1 MGDNCVSLYT
11 EERKMKFVT
20 VRDFRT
26 TPAQIWK
33 DLPGEQE
40 IVITN
45 NGKPIALLTPL
56 SDTDME
62 DTVTAV
68 RRARAIAA
76 LKKIRASSLKRG
88 LSEMTIEEIDKEIQD
103 YRKSKKR

>member
-1 MGDNCVSLYT
+1 
-11 EERKMKFVT
+11 MKFVT
-20 VRDFRT
+20 VRDLRT

-33 DLPGEQE
+33 QLPGEQE

-56 SDTDME
+56 SDADME

-68 RRARAIAA
+68 RRARAITA
-76 LKKIRASSLKRG
+76 LKRIRGTSAKKG
-88 LSEMTIEEIDKEIQD
+88 LTEMTMEEINKEIQE

>member
-1 MGDNCVSLYT
+1 
-11 EERKMKFVT
+11 MKFIT
-20 VRDFRT
+20 VRDLRT
-26 TPAQIWK
+26 TPAQVWK
-33 DLPGEQE
+33 ELPQEQE

-68 RRARAIAA
+68 RRARAITA
-76 LKKIRASSLKRG
+76 LKKIRSLSLKKA
-88 LSEMTIEEIDKEIQD
+88 LPEMTMEEINKEIQE

>member
-1 MGDNCVSLYT
+1 
-11 EERKMKFVT
+11 MKFVT

-33 DLPGEQE
+33 DLPEEQE
-40 IVITN
+40 IVIAN

-88 LSEMTIEEIDKEIQD
+88 LSEMTMDEIGKEIQD

>member
-1 MGDNCVSLYT
+1 
-11 EERKMKFVT
+11 MKFVT
-20 VRDFRT
+20 VRDLRT

-33 DLPGEQE
+33 QLPGEQE

-45 NGKPIALLTPL
+45 NGKPIALLTPI

-68 RRARAIAA
+68 RRARAATA
-76 LKKIRASSLKRG
+76 LKKIRGAAIESGVSN
-88 LSEMTIEEIDKEIQD
+88 MTMDDIDAEIRE
-103 YRKSKKR
+103 YRKTKKR

>member
-1 MGDNCVSLYT
+1 
-11 EERKMKFVT
+11 MKFIT

-56 SDTDME
+56 SDTDIE
-62 DTVTAV
+62 DTLTAV
-68 RRARAIAA
+68 RRARAATA
-76 LKKIRASSLKRG
+76 LKQIRDLSVKKG
-88 LSEMTIEEIDKEIQD
+88 LSEITMEEIDKEIQE

>member
-1 MGDNCVSLYT
+1 
-11 EERKMKFVT
+11 MKFVT

-56 SDTDME
+56 NDTDME

-76 LKKIRASSLKRG
+76 LKKIREASLKKG
-88 LSEMTIEEIDKEIQD
+88 LSEITMEEIDKEIQD
-103 YRKSKKR
+103 YRKSKKK

>member
-1 MGDNCVSLYT
+1 
-11 EERKMKFVT
+11 MKFVT

>member
-1 MGDNCVSLYT
+1 
-11 EERKMKFVT
+11 MKFVT

-33 DLPGEQE
+33 ELPAEQE

-45 NGKPIALLTPL
+45 NGKPIALLTPI

-68 RRARAIAA
+68 RRARAATA
-76 LKKIRASSLKRG
+76 LKKIRSVAAKNG
-88 LSEMTIEEIDKEIQD
+88 LSEMTMDDINEEIRE

>member
-1 MGDNCVSLYT
+1 
-11 EERKMKFVT
+11 MKFVT
-20 VRDFRT
+20 VRDLRT

-33 DLPGEQE
+33 DLPEEQE

-45 NGKPIALLTPL
+45 NGKPIALLTPI

-62 DTVTAV
+62 DTVGAI
-68 RRARAIAA
+68 RRARAVTA
-76 LKKIRASSLKRG
+76 LKRVRNLAAKRG
-88 LSEMTIEEIDKEIQD
+88 LSEISMEEINKEIQE

>member
-1 MGDNCVSLYT
+1 
-11 EERKMKFVT
+11 MKFIT
-20 VRDFRT
+20 VRDLRT

-33 DLPGEQE
+33 ELPQEQE

-62 DTVTAV
+62 DTISAV
-68 RRARAIAA
+68 RRARAITAVKRIRSLS
-76 LKKIRASSLKRG
+76 LKKG
-88 LSEMTIEEIDKEIQD
+88 LPEMTMEEINKEIQE

>member
-1 MGDNCVSLYT
+1 
-11 EERKMKFVT
+11 MKFVT
-20 VRDFRT
+20 VRDLRT

-33 DLPGEQE
+33 ELPGEQE

-45 NGKPIALLTPL
+45 NGKPIALLTPI

-68 RRARAIAA
+68 RRARAATA
-76 LKKIRASSLKRG
+76 LKKMRNQALKKG
-88 LSEMTIEEIDKEIQD
+88 PSEISMEEINKEIQE

>member
-1 MGDNCVSLYT
+1 
-11 EERKMKFVT
+11 MKFIT
-20 VRDFRT
+20 VRDLRT

-56 SDTDME
+56 SGADIE
-62 DTVTAV
+62 DTLTAV
-68 RRARAIAA
+68 RRARAATA
-76 LKKIRASSLKRG
+76 LKQIRDLSEKKG
-88 LSEMTIEEIDKEIQD
+88 LSEITMEEINQEIQE

>member
-1 MGDNCVSLYT
+1 
-11 EERKMKFVT
+11 MKFIT
-20 VRDFRT
+20 VRDLRT

-45 NGKPIALLTPL
+45 NGKPIALLTAL
-56 SDTDME
+56 SGADIE
-62 DTVTAV
+62 DTLTAV
-68 RRARAIAA
+68 RRARAATA
-76 LKKIRASSLKRG
+76 LKQIRDLSAKKG
-88 LSEMTIEEIDKEIQD
+88 LSEITMEEINQEIQE

>member
-1 MGDNCVSLYT
+1 
-11 EERKMKFVT
+11 MKFVT
-20 VRDFRT
+20 VRDLRT

-33 DLPGEQE
+33 ELPGEQE

-45 NGKPIALLTPL
+45 NGKPIALLTPI

-68 RRARAIAA
+68 RRARAATA
-76 LKKIRASSLKRG
+76 LKRIRNVAVKNG
-88 LSEMTIEEIDKEIQD
+88 LSELTLDNINEEIRE